1 MRYSLWTTAKIMKK
15 NEKATLICRTLKIK
29 LKISSNFRVNRQEAE
44 KSRLVECPLDSDE
57 EKDSEEAKP
66 KTEASQSKRRES

>member
-1 MRYSLWTTAKIMKK
+1 MDRK
-15 NEKATLICRTLKIK
+15 
-29 LKISSNFRVNRQEAE
+29 EAE

-66 KTEASQSKRRES
+66 KTEASQPKRRES